1 MDILHH
7 LATGFSIALTP
18 VNILYCF
25 IGVFIGT
32 LVGVLPGI
40 GATVSIAILIPL
52 TVGLGPT
59 TAIIMLAGIYY
70 GAMYGGSTTAILI
83 NIPGEAA
90 AVATSLDGYQMARQ
104 GRAGPALGMSAIS
117 SFVAGTLSLILLM
130 TLAVP
135 LASFALRFGPPEYF
149 SLMVL
154 GLTIVVSL
162 VGQSMAKGLL
172 AGLFGMLLATIG
184 MEPLTG
190 QARFTFGSVDLMAG
204 IDFVAVVVGLFAIPE
219 VLENMEGPSLE
230 VYRAKLK
237 NLFPTSED
245 LRRCSGAMV
254 RSTGIGFLIG
264 ILPGSSGAV
273 AAFMAYNLEKNIS
286 REPERFGAGAIE
298 GVAAAEGANNSAVS
312 GAMVPLLSLGI
323 PVSAPMAVLI
333 GAFMIHGLRP
343 GPMLFDNNPDFV
355 WALIASMYVGNVI
368 LLILN
373 LPLVGLWTQLLRVPY
388 PYLAPGILV
397 LCLLGAFGI
406 RNSFFDVGVA
416 FAMGLIGYAMRKL
429 DYPTA
434 PVVLTLIL
442 SPMLEDALRQS
453 LTISKGSPAIF
464 VTRPI
469 SLVLLVLAVVSVILA
484 LVSRRRGRAEPRASR
499 REEIA

>member
-1 MDILHH
+1 MDVLQS

-18 VNILYCF
+18 LNILYCF

-40 GATVSIAILIPL
+40 GATVSIAILTPI

-90 AVATSLDGYQMARQ
+90 SVATSLDGYQMARQ
-104 GRAGPALGMSAIS
+104 GQAGPALGMSAIS
-117 SFVAGTLSLILLM
+117 SFVAGTLSLVLLM

-135 LASFALRFGPPEYF
+135 LASYALTFGPPEYF

-162 VGQSMAKGLL
+162 VGKSMAKGLL
-172 AGLFGMLLATIG
+172 AGIFGMLLATVG

-190 QARFTFGSVDLMAG
+190 QSRFTFNNVDLMAG

-219 VLENMEGPSLE
+219 VLENMEGAALE
-230 VYRAKLK
+230 VYETKLR
-237 NLFPTSED
+237 NLFPTGKD
-245 LRRCSGAMV
+245 LRRSGWPMV
-254 RSTGIGFLIG
+254 RSAIVGFFVG
-264 ILPGSSGAV
+264 VLPGSSGAV
-273 AAFMAYNLEKNIS
+273 AAFMAYNLEKTIS
-286 REPERFGAGAIE
+286 RHPERFGSGAIE
-298 GVAAAEGANNSAVS
+298 GVAASEGANNAAVN

-333 GAFMIHGLRP
+333 GALMIHGLKP
-343 GPMLFDNNPDFV
+343 GPMLFDTNPDFV

-368 LLILN
+368 LLVLN
-373 LPLVGLWTQLLRVPY
+373 LPLVGLWAQLIRVPY
-388 PYLAPGILV
+388 PYLAPGIMV
-397 LCLLGAFGI
+397 LCLIGAYGI

-416 FAMGLIGYAMRKL
+416 FAMGILGYVMRKL
-429 DYPTA
+429 EYPAA
-434 PVVLTLIL
+434 PVVLALIL
-442 SPMLEDALRQS
+442 SPMMEDALRQS
-453 LTISKGSPAIF
+453 LTISKGALAIF

-469 SLVLLVLAVVSVILA
+469 SLTLLVLAAVSVLLA
-484 LVSRRRGRAEPRASR
+484 LYARRKGRKAAPFVA
-499 REEIA
+499 ADNT

>member
-1 MDILHH
+1 VDVLQH

-52 TVGLGPT
+52 TIGLGPT

-90 AVATSLDGYQMARQ
+90 SVATSLDGYQMARQ

-135 LASFALRFGPPEYF
+135 LASYALRFGPPEYF

-162 VGQSMAKGLL
+162 VGRSMAKGLL
-172 AGLFGMLLATIG
+172 AGIFGMLLATIG

-190 QARFTFGSVDLMAG
+190 QGRFTFGSVDLMAG

-230 VYRAKLK
+230 VYRAKLR
-237 NLFPTSED
+237 NLFPTRED

-254 RSTGIGFLIG
+254 RSTGIGFFIG

-273 AAFMAYNLEKNIS
+273 AAFMAYNVEKNIS
-286 REPERFGAGAIE
+286 REPERFGSGAIE
-298 GVAAAEGANNSAVS
+298 GVAASEGANNAAVN

-343 GPMLFDNNPDFV
+343 GPMLFDKNPDFV

-368 LLILN
+368 LLVLN
-373 LPLVGLWTQLLRVPY
+373 LPLVGLWTKLLRVPY

-397 LCLLGAFGI
+397 LCLLGAYGI
-406 RNSFFDVGVA
+406 RNSFFDVAVA
-416 FAMGLIGYAMRKL
+416 FAMGLVGYAMRKL

-434 PVVLTLIL
+434 PVVLALIL
-442 SPMLEDALRQS
+442 SPMLEDSLRQS
-453 LTISKGSPAIF
+453 LTISKGSVEIF

-469 SLVLLVLAVVSVILA
+469 SLVLLVLAVVSVILS
-484 LVSRRRGRAEPRASR
+484 LVSRRRGRAAPGASR
-499 REEIA
+499 EEVS

>member
-1 MDILHH
+1 MDVLHH

-18 VNILYCF
+18 VNIWYCF
-25 IGVFIGT
+25 IGAFIGT

-40 GATVSIAILIPL
+40 GATVSIAILTPF

-90 AVATSLDGYQMARQ
+90 SVATSLDGYQMARQ
-104 GRAGPALGMSAIS
+104 GRAGPALGMSAIA
-117 SFVAGTLSLILLM
+117 SFAAGTLSLILLM

-135 LASFALRFGPPEYF
+135 LASYALRFGPPEYF

-162 VGQSMAKGLL
+162 VGRSMAKGLL
-172 AGLFGMLLATIG
+172 AGIFGMLLATIG

-190 QARFTFGSVDLMAG
+190 QGRFTFGNVDLMAG

-230 VYRAKLK
+230 VYRAKIR
-237 NLFPTSED
+237 NLFPTGED
-245 LRRCSGAMV
+245 LRQSGWAMV
-254 RSTGIGFLIG
+254 RSAFVGFFIGV
-264 ILPGSSGAV
+264 LPGSSGAV
-273 AAFMAYNLEKNIS
+273 AAFMAYNVEKNLS
-286 REPERFGAGAIE
+286 ATPERFGSGAIE
-298 GVAAAEGANNSAVS
+298 GVAASEGANNAAVS

-343 GPMLFDNNPDFV
+343 GPMLFEKSPDFV
-355 WALIASMYVGNVI
+355 WALIASMYIGNVI
-368 LLILN
+368 LLVLN

-397 LCLLGAFGI
+397 LCLLGAYGI

-434 PVVLTLIL
+434 PVVLALIL

-453 LTISKGSPAIF
+453 LTISKGRLEIF

-469 SLVLLVLAVVSVILA
+469 SLALLALAVVSVILS
-484 LVSRRRGRAEPRASR
+484 LVSRRRGVRPSGAFGEK
-499 REEIA
+499 EK

>member
-1 MDILHH
+1 MEILQQ

-18 VNILYCF
+18 INIHYCF

-40 GATVSIAILIPL
+40 GATVSIAILTPITL
-52 TVGLGPT
+52 GLGPT

-70 GAMYGGSTTAILI
+70 GAMYGGSTTAILV

-90 AVATSLDGYQMARQ
+90 SVATALDGYKMARQ

-135 LASFALRFGPPEYF
+135 LASYALRFGPPEYF
-149 SLMVL
+149 SLMLL

-162 VGQSMAKGLL
+162 VGKSMVKGLL
-172 AGLFGMLLATIG
+172 SGIFGMLLATIG

-190 QARFTFGSVDLMAG
+190 QSRFTFDSVDLMAG

-219 VLENMEGPSLE
+219 VLANMEGSSLE
-230 VYRAKLK
+230 VYKAKLK
-237 NLFPTSED
+237 SLFPSRED
-245 LRRCSGAMV
+245 LRRAGWPMI
-254 RSTGIGFLIG
+254 RSAVIGFFIG
-264 ILPGSSGAV
+264 VLPGSSGAV
-273 AAFMAYNLEKNIS
+273 AAFMAYNVEKNIS
-286 REPERFGAGAIE
+286 RHPERFGAGAIE
-298 GVAAAEGANNSAVS
+298 GVAASEGANNAAVS

-323 PVSAPMAVLI
+323 PVSPPMAVLI

-343 GPMLFDNNPDFV
+343 GPMLFDTSPDFV

-373 LPLVGLWTQLLRVPY
+373 LPLVGLWAQLIRVPY
-388 PYLAPGILV
+388 PYLAPGIMV
-397 LCLLGAFGI
+397 LCFLGAYGI
-406 RNSFFDVGVA
+406 RNSFFDVAVA
-416 FAMGLIGYAMRKL
+416 FAMGIVGYAMKKL
-429 DYPTA
+429 DYPAA
-434 PVVLTLIL
+434 PVVLALIL

-453 LTISKGSPAIF
+453 LTISKGNLDIF
-464 VTRPI
+464 ITRPI
-469 SLVLLVLAVVSVILA
+469 SLTLLIIAAISVFLS
-484 LVSRRRGRAEPRASR
+484 LYSRRKGRKASAAFM
-499 REEIA
+499 EEDNT

>member
-1 MDILHH
+1 MDILNH
-7 LATGFSIALTP
+7 LATGFAIALTP
-18 VNILYCF
+18 TNVLYCF
-25 IGVFIGT
+25 IGAFIGT
-32 LVGVLPGI
+32 LVGALPGI
-40 GATVSIAILIPL
+40 GATVSIAILTPI

-90 AVATSLDGYQMARQ
+90 SVATSLDGYQMARQ
-104 GRAGPALGMSAIS
+104 GKAGPALGISAIA

-135 LASFALRFGPPEYF
+135 LASYALAFGPPEYF

-162 VGQSMAKGLL
+162 VGKSMSKGLL
-172 AGLFGMLLATIG
+172 AGIFGMLLATIG

-190 QARFTFGSVDLMAG
+190 QSRFTFGNVDLMAG

-219 VLENMEGPSLE
+219 VLENMEGKELD
-230 VYRAKLK
+230 VFKAKLS
-237 NLFPTSED
+237 NLFPTRQD
-245 LRRCSGAMV
+245 LKRTAGAMV
-254 RSTGIGFLIG
+254 RSSAIGFFIG
-264 ILPGSSGAV
+264 VLPGSSGAV
-273 AAFMAYNLEKNIS
+273 AAFMAYTVEQNIS
-286 REPERFGAGAIE
+286 RHPEKFGKGAIE
-298 GVAAAEGANNSAVS
+298 GVAASEGANNAAVN

-323 PVSAPMAVLI
+323 PVSAPMAVLL

-343 GPMLFDNNPDFV
+343 GPMLFDKSPEFV
-355 WALIASMYVGNVI
+355 WALIASMYIGNVI

-373 LPLVGLWTQLLRVPY
+373 LPLVGLWAQLIRVPY

-397 LCLLGAFGI
+397 LCLIGAYGI

-416 FAMGLIGYAMRKL
+416 FAMGIVGYLMRKL
-429 DYPTA
+429 EYPTA
-434 PVVLTLIL
+434 PVVLALIL

-453 LTISKGSPAIF
+453 LTISKGSMAIF

-469 SLVLLVLAVVSVILA
+469 SVVLLAMAAVSVGVA
-484 LVSRRRGRAEPRASR
+484 FYTRRKSRKVAETFIESNT
-499 REEIA
+499 

>member
-7 LATGFSIALTP
+7 LATGFAIALTP
-18 VNILYCF
+18 TNILYCF

-32 LVGVLPGI
+32 MVGVLPGI
-40 GATVSIAILIPL
+40 GATVSIAILAPI

-90 AVATSLDGYQMARQ
+90 SVATSLDGYQMARQ
-104 GRAGPALGMSAIS
+104 GQAGPALGISAIA

-135 LASFALRFGPPEYF
+135 LASYALAFGPPEYF
-149 SLMVL
+149 SLMTL

-162 VGQSMAKGLL
+162 VGKSMAKGLL
-172 AGLFGMLLATIG
+172 AGLLGMLLATIG
-184 MEPLTG
+184 MEPVTG
-190 QARFTFGSVDLMAG
+190 QSRFTFGSVDLMAG

-219 VLENMEGPSLE
+219 VLENMEGASLD
-230 VYRAKLK
+230 VLKTKLK
-237 NLFPTSED
+237 NLFPTRED
-245 LRRCSGAMV
+245 LKRTAGAMV
-254 RSTGIGFLIG
+254 RSSIIGFFIG
-264 ILPGSSGAV
+264 VLPGSSGAV
-273 AAFMAYNLEKNIS
+273 AAFMAYNVEQNVSKH
-286 REPERFGAGAIE
+286 PERFGKGAIE
-298 GVAAAEGANNSAVS
+298 GVAASEGANNAAVN

-323 PVSAPMAVLI
+323 PVSAPMAVLL
-333 GAFMIHGLRP
+333 GAFMLHGLKP
-343 GPMLFDNNPDFV
+343 GPMLFDKSPEFV
-355 WALIASMYVGNVI
+355 WALIASMYIGNV
-368 LLILN
+368 LLLVLN
-373 LPLVGLWTQLLRVPY
+373 LPLVGLWAQLIRVPY

-397 LCLLGAFGI
+397 LCLIGAYGI

-416 FAMGLIGYAMRKL
+416 FGMGIVGYLMKKL
-429 DYPTA
+429 EYPTA
-434 PVVLTLIL
+434 PVVLALIL

-453 LTISKGSPAIF
+453 LTISKGSVSIF

-469 SLVLLVLAVVSVILA
+469 SLVLLILAVISVA
-484 LVSRRRGRAEPRASR
+484 AAFYARRKSRKAAETFLESN
-499 REEIA
+499 I